1 MQKADR
7 ETTRR
12 ELIDTYTFLNNEI
25 RGKDEESLAS
35 GRGHTS
41 VKEIIRQMR
50 DDELLFA
57 KALTERLTGDT
68 LGAPGDEDEMP
79 LIGNEVDD
87 ASTAIL
93 ISQFGSA
100 RATTLNTMA
109 SAQEADWD
117 RPLSEDKTMLD
128 LARSLAESDRQNI
141 EKIRSAVGA

>member
-1 MQKADR
+1 MQTADR

-12 ELIDTYTFLNNEI
+12 ELIDTYKFLNNEV
-25 RGKDEESLAS
+25 RGKDEESLAAK
-35 GRGHTS
+35 RGDTS

-57 KALTERLTGDT
+57 KALTERLTGDV
-68 LGAPGDEDEMP
+68 LGDSDAEDEMP
-79 LIGNEVDD
+79 LIGNEVED
-87 ASTAIL
+87 ASTMVL

-109 SAQEADWD
+109 SAQDADWD
-117 RPLSEDKTMLD
+117 KPMSEDRTMMD
-128 LARSLAESDRQNI
+128 LARGLAERDRQNI